1 MENVEDGKNGS
12 QSKNYKYVNCN
23 HQGKKCLMKMVL
35 KSRSACKVKY
45 FHLKFRGKKNS
56 SVLKLNGFDI
66 SSLAVALAV
75 IITLLLFI
83 CVL

>member
-1 MENVEDGKNGS
+1 
-12 QSKNYKYVNCN
+12 
-23 HQGKKCLMKMVL
+23 MKMVL
-35 KSRSACKVKY
+35 KSWSACQVKY

>member
-1 MENVEDGKNGS
+1 
-12 QSKNYKYVNCN
+12 
-23 HQGKKCLMKMVL
+23 MKMVL
-35 KSRSACKVKY
+35 KSWSACQVKY
-45 FHLKFRGKKNS
+45 FHLKFRGKKKNS